1 VRGAADHRLTL
12 LLAAALCA
20 SCTGGGR
27 GEAPAPS
34 PSSGLDATLKDPG
47 PRRTGAL
54 GDDDRKAIYLEVLRA
69 DAAATAEGL
78 RLFPEPDVMAKGFD
92 DDRYQKVT
100 KKRRSTQEALALKYR
115 AQIAERNGLTA
126 VALDALMQEGRQ
138 AGWPTPPPS
147 PGGPAPASPPVS

>member
-20 SCTGGGR
+20 SCTGGGQ
-27 GEAPAPS
+27 GAPAPS
-34 PSSGLDATLKDPG
+34 PSTGLDATLKDPG

-54 GDDDRKAIYLEVLRA
+54 SEADRKAIYLEVLRA
-69 DAAATAEGL
+69 DAEAVAEGL

-92 DDRYQKVT
+92 DDRFQKVL
-100 KKRRSTQEALALKYR
+100 KKRRSTQEALSLKYR
-115 AQIAERNGLTA
+115 AQIAERNGLTG
-126 VALDALMQEGRQ
+126 VALDALVQEGRQ

-147 PGGPAPASPPVS
+147 PGASAAPASPPVP